1 MKILRCRDVGFD
13 CAAVMRGDSDEELLQ
28 QAAEHVKTVH
38 NLSEI
43 SEQAV
48 VRIRALIRDETPPL
62 QNVTP
67 R

>member
-1 MKILRCRDVGFD
+1 
-13 CAAVMRGDSDEELLQ
+13 MRGDSDEEIFLR
-28 QAAEHVKTVH
+28 AAEHVKTVH

>member
-1 MKILRCRDVGFD
+1 MKTLRCRDVGFD
-13 CAAVMRGDSDEELLQ
+13 CAAVMRGDSDKELLQ

-62 QNVTP
+62 QNATP

>member
-1 MKILRCRDVGFD
+1 MKNPRCRDVGFD

-48 VRIRALIRDETPPL
+48 VKIRALIRDETPPL

-67 R
+67 G